1 MKLLIGVLMLF
12 STPVFA
18 KSFKLDCDKNKQ
30 AAKEQEAQNYR
41 AQLTAFEAA
50 LGQWEKNL
58 NQSLQE
64 AAQSVVNNLKKTQA
78 QSAEISKAT
87 QDLENSFTLF
97 NEDKSVEA
105 RDQLI
110 KQFNQTLSTMASST
124 VQGIRE
130 LQPSSEQM
138 TKLNADR
145 DGWFKAWSERNAAF
159 ANYVRAA
166 GEFAGVQI
174 ACELK
179 DRFFK

>member
-1 MKLLIGVLMLF
+1 MKLLIGVVVLF
-12 STPVFA
+12 SSSAFA
-18 KSFKLDCDKNKQ
+18 KSFKFNCDKQ
-30 AAKEQEAQNYR
+30 AQALKEQEANNYR
-41 AQLTAFEAA
+41 QQLTANESV
-50 LGQWEKNL
+50 LTQLEKNL
-58 NQSLQE
+58 NQSLSD
-64 AAQSVVNNLKKTQA
+64 AAQNMVNNLKKTQA

-87 QDLENSFTLF
+87 QDLEKSFTYF
-97 NEDKSVEA
+97 NDDKSTDA

-110 KQFNQTLSTMASST
+110 KQFNSTLSTIANST
-124 VQGIRE
+124 VQGIKD

-145 DGWFKAWSERNAAF
+145 DAWFKVWSERNANF

-166 GEFAGVQI
+166 GEYAGVQI